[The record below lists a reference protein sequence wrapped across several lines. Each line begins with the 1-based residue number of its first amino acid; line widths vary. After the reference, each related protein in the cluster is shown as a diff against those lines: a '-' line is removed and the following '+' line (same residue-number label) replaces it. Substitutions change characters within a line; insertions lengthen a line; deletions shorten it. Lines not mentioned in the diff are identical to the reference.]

1 MNRWIE
7 KIKNK
12 QIIRFIIVGASNT
25 VVSYITYLAVYF
37 LIHNYII
44 SNAVGFI
51 TGTLNAYIWNSRF
64 VFGQDKG
71 KIDWLHLLKTFL
83 SYGSTFLINTGMLC
97 VLIDYCHIS
106 AVVAPMINAIIIFLL
121 NYVLNKFWV
130 YRRGEKSE

>member
-1 MNRWIE
+1 MKELIK

-25 VVSYITYLAVYF
+25 AVSYIAYLIVYF
-37 LIHNYII
+37 LTENYIL
-44 SNAVGFI
+44 SNAAGFV

-71 KIDWLHLLKTFL
+71 KINFLHLFKTFL
-83 SYGSTFLINTGMLC
+83 SYGFTFLINTGLLF
-97 VLIDYCHIS
+97 VLIDYLRIS
-106 AVVAPMINAIIIFLL
+106 AVVAPIINAMIIFLL

-130 YRRGEKSE
+130 FRRGEKSE